1 MTGFILF
8 WLNEHKLNIFLKPL
22 TAKEE
27 SLTKNSGEEVMD
39 SPLSCLC
46 ICVVLPAGIS
56 LPEILEHIMQLVFF
70 QTCINYLRI
79 QFFIS
84 LLNFMCMC

>member
-1 MTGFILF
+1 MQMTGFILF

-27 SLTKNSGEEVMD
+27 SLIRNSGEEVMA

-46 ICVVLPAGIS
+46 TCVVLPAGIS
-56 LPEILEHIMQLVFF
+56 LPEILEHIMQLGFF
-70 QTCINYLRI
+70 QTFINYLRASVFY
-79 QFFIS
+79 FFT
-84 LLNFMCMC
+84 